1 MVLKLKYH
9 AYQILF
15 NLLVS
20 LGLFSL
26 VATFLLH
33 VLFLSFLLL
42 NIVYGTF
49 EDSSRAWWKTFV
61 TSILQIVQES
71 KKKFSSYLEKIE

>member
-1 MVLKLKYH
+1 M
-9 AYQILF
+9 
-15 NLLVS
+15 
-20 LGLFSL
+20 

-49 EDSSRAWWKTFV
+49 EDSSRAWWKTIV

-71 KKKFSSYLEKIE
+71 YLEKIE